1 MRTLFC
7 IGLLWINWVTAFTQ
21 ATKNLPT
28 GNSMEA
34 RGLALKFLDQISVDN
49 GLSQSEAYCILK
61 DKRGYVWFGTQDGLN
76 RYDGYQIT
84 HYKHNPFDSTTLSH
98 DQIISLHEDMRGNIW
113 VGTVNGLDQYNP
125 VTGRFRRYGGLLEPH
140 RRRYN
145 LASVSAIVS
154 DRFGTLWLGTSWGV
168 KRLVFTDSTRYQVF
182 HYAIENEYDRRA
194 QVVNALLMGPGGILW
209 VGTGNGLV
217 SLAIPKPDLR
227 SSQARQQRTQV
238 IRSPKTAYPL
248 PDPWVKALAYDAYGT
263 IWVGTASGVARINPK
278 LEQTETFPEIF
289 QRVGASLIT
298 SLHIDRYGILWVG
311 TQQNGISRY
320 KIYSDQHIRYIDSIQ
335 EDLFGKKG
343 LKTSSINTIYEGP
356 AEKEDI
362 VWIGT
367 HDAGVQLYSRSKN
380 SFRQWPT
387 LTNRQQSSAA
397 GLVFAVST
405 DHTGKL
411 WIGTHEGL
419 IQIDRLTSA
428 VKRFRANPTDP
439 YGLGSDKIQCLRE
452 DRQGNLWVGTP
463 EGLYR
468 YDRERNRFV
477 RRLAGLGSDIA
488 LKKGEKGDGVLSL
501 YEDRRGNLWAGGY
514 SSLRRIDAQTGQV
527 SVYRHDPKDS
537 TSLRAFIVYAI
548 QEDQRGAIWIGT
560 GFGLNKLEPATGKI
574 THYGNQPDDPN
585 SLMGEQVL
593 GFLRD
598 SKERFWVCSNK
609 GISQMVE
616 GANGKLKFIHYTE
629 RDGLPNEMVYGALED
644 ERGRIWMSTNLGLS
658 CFDPETR
665 QFENYDIND
674 GLTINE
680 FNMHAYH
687 RAEDGEL
694 FFGGIGSLVSFLP
707 TRMVKNRHVPRT
719 VLTSFKKFEKPVNVD
734 SLLAKT
740 GRIEILPGENF
751 FSFSFAALDYTN
763 SHKNQY
769 AYMLEGFHDGWI
781 DSGTRRYVS
790 FTNLK
795 PGDYV
800 LKVRGSN
807 SDGLW
812 SDENTLRI
820 PIRVLPPFWQTW
832 WFLAMLVTVIGGAV
846 WLVYNYRV
854 RKKVQ
859 HLLELERVTL
869 AENERV
875 RKMAAQDL
883 HDEFGNT
890 ITRISMLT
898 EIIKSKLNGHGAEIG
913 PLLTKISDN
922 SNRLYQGTKDFIW
935 AINPEHDNFLEI
947 AIRLKDFGDDV
958 FDRSRITFEAIG
970 ITDDLRKAVLPM
982 GTSRHLIFLF
992 KEAMSNTLKHSQ
1004 ATEAQIH
1011 FAMMHRRIEVQWKDN
1026 GVGMQANPKSTVG
1039 NGLHNI
1045 RSRAEKIGG
1054 KVDITSENLGGTSV
1068 LFRMDIPHIG

>member
-1 MRTLFC
+1 MRTRWCILVFC
-7 IGLLWINWVTAFTQ
+7 LSWVTAFTQ
-21 ATKNLPT
+21 ATKNLPS
-28 GNSMEA
+28 GNSFDS
-34 RGLALKFLDQISVDN
+34 RGPVMHFLDQISVDN
-49 GLSQSEAYCILK
+49 GLSQSEVYCILK
-61 DKRGYVWFGTQDGLN
+61 DSRGYVWFGTQDGLN

-84 HYKHNPFDSTTLSH
+84 HYKHNPFDSTTISH
-98 DQIISLHEDMRGNIW
+98 DQIMSMYEDAHGRIW
-113 VGTVNGLDQYNP
+113 IGTVNGLNRYDP
-125 VTGRFRRYGGLLEPH
+125 VTGRFWRCNNLLKVKQRRFGLMTV
-140 RRRYN
+140 N
-145 LASVSAIVS
+145 AITT
-154 DRFGTLWLGTSWGV
+154 DRFGTLWLATSLGL
-168 KRLVFTDSTRYQVF
+168 KRFIPGAKDRHEVA
-182 HYAIENEYDRRA
+182 HYTIESEDDHRA
-194 QVVNALLMGPGGILW
+194 QMVNALLIDARGTLW
-209 VGTGNGLV
+209 VGTGNGLAQLPV
-217 SLAIPKPDLR
+217 TKPGAASAQPQEVTIGARSLN
-227 SSQARQQRTQV
+227 QQY
-238 IRSPKTAYPL
+238 KL
-248 PDPWVKALAYDAYGT
+248 PDPWVKTLAQDEYGT
-263 IWVGTASGVARINPK
+263 IWAGTARGVARINPQLK
-278 LEQTETFPEIF
+278 QSEQYPEID
-289 QRVGASLIT
+289 QRTGGQSIS
-298 SLHIDRYGILWVG
+298 SLHVDRYAVLWIGTDQGGIV
-311 TQQNGISRY
+311 RY
-320 KIYSDQHIRYIDSIQ
+320 KIASDQHVRYIDGIQ

-343 LKTSSINTIYEGP
+343 LKTGYINSIYEGP
-356 AEKEDI
+356 AQREDV

-380 SFRQWPT
+380 TFRQWPVMT
-387 LTNRQQSSAA
+387 SRQQSSAA
-397 GLVFAVST
+397 SLVFAVTT
-405 DHTGKL
+405 DRLGKL

-428 VKRFRANPTDP
+428 TQRFRANPTDP
-439 YGLGSDKIQCLRE
+439 HSIGSDRIQCLLE
-452 DRQGNLWVGTP
+452 DRRGNFWVGTP

-468 YDRERNRFV
+468 FDRQRNRFDRYLSGV
-477 RRLAGLGSDIA
+477 EKVMTS
-488 LKKGEKGDGVLSL
+488 KGIEKGDGILSL
-501 YEDRRGNLWAGGY
+501 HEDRQGNLWVGGY
-514 SSLRRIDAQTGQV
+514 SSLRRIDARTGQLTA
-527 SVYRHDPKDS
+527 YRHDPKDAN
-537 TSLRAFIVYAI
+537 SLRAYIVYAI
-548 QEDQRGAIWIGT
+548 QEDQRGMVWVGT
-560 GFGLNKLEPATGKI
+560 GFGLNKIDLKTGKI
-574 THYGNQPDDPN
+574 THYENNPSDPN
-585 SLMGEQVL
+585 SLIGEQVM

-598 SKERFWVCSNK
+598 SKGRFWVCSNK
-609 GISQMVE
+609 GLSQLVWDPS
-616 GANGKLKFIHYTE
+616 GKERFIHYTE
-629 RDGLPNEMVYGALED
+629 RSGLPNELVYGALED

-658 CFDPETR
+658 CFDPEKK

-680 FNMHAYH
+680 FNMNAYH
-687 RAEDGEL
+687 RAADGEM
-694 FFGGIGSLVSFLP
+694 FFGGIGSLVSFRP
-707 TRMVKNRHVPRT
+707 MRMVRNRHLPRT

-734 SLLAKT
+734 SLLAQK
-740 GRIEILPGENF
+740 GAIEILPGENF
-751 FSFSFAALDYTN
+751 FSLSFAALDYTN

-800 LKVRGSN
+800 LKIRGSN

-812 SDENTLRI
+812 NEANMLRI
-820 PIRVLPPFWQTW
+820 PITVLPPFWQTW
-832 WFLAMLVTVIGGAV
+832 WFLALLVAVISGTV

-854 RKKVQ
+854 RKKVE

-958 FDRSRITFEAIG
+958 FDRTRITFEAIG

-992 KEAMSNTLKHSQ
+992 KEAMSNTLKHSR
-1004 ATEAQIH
+1004 ATSAQIH
-1011 FAMMHRRIEVQWKDN
+1011 FAMLNRRIEVRWKDN
-1026 GVGMQANPKSTVG
+1026 GIGIQGSNKSAVG
-1039 NGLHNI
+1039 NGLNNI

-1054 KVDITSENLGGTSV
+1054 KVDILSVQQEGTTV
-1068 LFRMDIPHIG
+1068 MFRMDIPHIG

>member
-1 MRTLFC
+1 MRTILCILWLFLN
-7 IGLLWINWVTAFTQ
+7 GVTVFAQVTN
-21 ATKNLPT
+21 NLPR
-28 GNSMEA
+28 GNSIES
-34 RGLALKFLDQISVDN
+34 RGAVMQFLDQISVDN
-49 GLSQSEAYCILK
+49 GLSQSEVYCILK
-61 DKRGYVWFGTQDGLN
+61 DSRGYVWFGTQDGLN

-84 HYKHNPFDSTTLSH
+84 HFKHNPFDTTSLSH
-98 DQIISLHEDMRGNIW
+98 DQITSLHEDARGKIW
-113 VGTVNGLDQYNP
+113 VGTVNGLNQYDP
-125 VTGRFRRYGGLLEPH
+125 LTGQFRRSWDLLESGQ
-140 RRRYN
+140 RRYSLTTIN
-145 LASVSAIVS
+145 AIKS
-154 DRFGTLWLGTSWGV
+154 DRFGTLWLATSWGL
-168 KRLVFTDSTRYQVF
+168 KRLVIRDNT
-182 HYAIENEYDRRA
+182 HYDVTHYTVESDDDRRA
-194 QVVNALLMGPGGILW
+194 QMVNALLIDSTGMLW
-209 VGTGNGLV
+209 IGTGDGLAQLPITRPV
-217 SLAIPKPDLR
+217 ATTDPIRVTLVAYTLN
-227 SSQARQQRTQV
+227 RQYR
-238 IRSPKTAYPL
+238 L
-248 PDPWVKALAYDAYGT
+248 PDTWVKTMAQDDYGT
-263 IWVGTASGVARINPK
+263 IWVGTAAGVARINPVLK
-278 LEQTETFPEIF
+278 QSESYPEIDALTGNKA
-289 QRVGASLIT
+289 VA
-298 SLHIDRYGILWVG
+298 SLHIDRYRMLWIGTAQGGIF
-311 TQQNGISRY
+311 RY
-320 KIYSDQHIRYIDSIQ
+320 KIASDQHVRYVNSIQ
-335 EDLFGKKG
+335 EDLYGKKG
-343 LKTSSINTIYEGP
+343 LKTSFINTIYEGP
-356 AEKEDI
+356 APREDV

-367 HDAGVQLYSRSKN
+367 HDAGVQVYSRSKN
-380 SFRQWPT
+380 SFRQWPII
-387 LTNRQQSSAA
+387 TNQKQSSAA

-405 DHTGKL
+405 DHAGKL

-419 IQIDRLTSA
+419 LQVDRLTSA
-428 VKRFRANPTDP
+428 TQRFRANPTDP
-439 YGLGSDKIQCLRE
+439 HSIGSDKIQSLLE
-452 DRQGNLWVGTP
+452 DREGNFWVGNT
-463 EGLYR
+463 EGLFR
-468 YDRERNRFV
+468 YDRARNRFD
-477 RRLAGLGSDIA
+477 RRLSGMGRVMTA
-488 LKKGEKGDGVLSL
+488 KGIEKGDGVLSL
-501 YEDRRGNLWAGGY
+501 YQDKAGNLWVGGY
-514 SSLRRIDAQTGQV
+514 SSLRRIDARTGQV
-527 SVYRHDPKDS
+527 TSYFHDPKDPN
-537 TSLRAFIVYAI
+537 SLRAFIVYAI
-548 QEDQRGAIWIGT
+548 QEDRRGMIWVGT
-560 GFGLNKLEPATGKI
+560 GFGLNRIDVKTGKI
-574 THYGNQPDDPN
+574 THYKNNPKDPH

-609 GISQMVE
+609 GLSQMVVGPRGQE
-616 GANGKLKFIHYTE
+616 RFIHYTE
-629 RDGLPNEMVYGALED
+629 QNGLPNELVYGALED

-658 CFDPETR
+658 CFDPEAKK
-665 QFENYDIND
+665 FENYDIND

-680 FNMHAYH
+680 FNMNAYH
-687 RAEDGEL
+687 RAADGEL

-707 TRMVKNRHVPRT
+707 MRMVRNRHLPRT
-719 VLTSFKKFEKPVNVD
+719 VLTSFKKFEKPVYVD
-734 SLLAKT
+734 SLLARN

-769 AYMLEGFHDGWI
+769 AYKLEGFHEGWI

-807 SDGLW
+807 SDGVW
-812 SDENTLRI
+812 NDANMLRI
-820 PIRVLPPFWQTW
+820 PITVLPPFWQTW
-832 WFLAMLVTVIGGAV
+832 WFLVVLVTVLSGII

-854 RKKVQ
+854 RKRVK

-898 EIIKSKLNGHGAEIG
+898 EIIKSKLNGHGADIA

-958 FDRSRITFEAIG
+958 FDRSHITFEAVG

-1004 ATEAQIH
+1004 ATVSQIH
-1011 FAMMHRRIEVQWKDN
+1011 FAMLNRRIEVQWKDN
-1026 GVGMQANPKSTVG
+1026 GIGMQATSKSSVG

-1054 KVDITSENLGGTSV
+1054 KVDISSEAMIGTTI

>member
-1 MRTLFC
+1 MRTLLC
-7 IGLLWINWVTAFTQ
+7 ILLLGLSWGTALPQ
-21 ATKNLPT
+21 AIKNLPA
-28 GNSMEA
+28 GNSFES
-34 RGLALKFLDQISVDN
+34 RGAALKFLDQISVDN
-49 GLSQSEAYCILK
+49 GLSQSEVYCVLK
-61 DKRGYVWFGTQDGLN
+61 DSQGYVWFGTQDGLN

-98 DQIISLHEDMRGNIW
+98 DQILTLHEDRQGKIW
-113 VGTVNGLDQYNP
+113 VGTVNGLNQYEP
-125 VTGRFRRYGGLLEPH
+125 VTGQFRRFSDLLEPKRRRYGLTTV
-140 RRRYN
+140 N
-145 LASVSAIVS
+145 AIQS
-154 DRFGTLWLGTSWGV
+154 DRFGTLWIGTSWGL
-168 KRLVFTDSTRYQVF
+168 KRLVFRSATQCDVRHYTIDS
-182 HYAIENEYDRRA
+182 EDDRRA
-194 QVVNALLMGPGGILW
+194 QMVNKLLVDAAGTLW
-209 VGTGNGLV
+209 IGTGNGLAQLTV
-217 SLAIPKPDLR
+217 SKPELKP
-227 SSQARQQRTQV
+227 TQPAPV
-238 IRSPKTAYPL
+238 KIVACSAEHLYQL
-248 PDPWVKALAYDAYGT
+248 PDAWVKTLALDEYGT
-263 IWVGTASGVARINPK
+263 VWVGTASGIARINPN
-278 LEQTETFPEIF
+278 LSQSEMYPEITE
-289 QRVGASLIT
+289 RMGDAVVT
-298 SLHIDRYGILWVG
+298 SLHIDRYKTLWVS
-311 TQQNGISRY
+311 TQQSGIFRF
-320 KIYSDQHIRYIDSIQ
+320 KIASDQHVRYIDSIQ
-335 EDLFGKKG
+335 EDLFRKKG
-343 LKTSSINTIYEGP
+343 LKTSSINTVYEGP
-356 AEKEDI
+356 APSEDI

-387 LTNRQQSSAA
+387 ITSRQQSSAA
-397 GLVFAVST
+397 SLVFAVTT
-405 DHTGKL
+405 DHAGKL

-428 VKRFRANPTDP
+428 IQRFRASSEKP
-439 YGLGSDKIQCLRE
+439 YSLGSDKIQCLRE
-452 DRQGNLWVGTP
+452 DRRGNLWVGTA

-468 YDRERNRFV
+468 YDRPQNRFE
-477 RRLAGLGSDIA
+477 RRLPGMREMVQ
-488 LKKGEKGDGVLSL
+488 KNNEKGDGVLSL
-501 YEDRRGNLWAGGY
+501 YEDRAGNLWVGGY
-514 SSLRRIDAQTGQV
+514 SSLRRVDAQTGRV
-527 SVYRHDPKDS
+527 TTYRHDPKDPN
-537 TSLRAFIVYAI
+537 SLRAFIVYAI
-548 QEDQRGAIWIGT
+548 QEDQRGMIWVGT
-560 GFGLNKLEPATGKI
+560 GFGLNKIDVKTGKI
-574 THYGNQPDDPN
+574 THYESNPRDPQ
-585 SLMGEQVL
+585 SLIGEQVL
-593 GFLRD
+593 SFLRD
-598 SKERFWVCSNK
+598 SKDQFWLCSNK
-609 GISQMVE
+609 GFSKMVY
-616 GANGKLKFIHYTE
+616 GANGTEKFIHYTE

-658 CFDPETR
+658 CFDPEKK

-680 FNMHAYH
+680 FNMNAFH

-707 TRMVKNRHVPRT
+707 MRMVKNRHMPRT

-734 SLLAKT
+734 SVLANK
-740 GRIEILPGENF
+740 GSIEILPGENF

-781 DSGTRRYVS
+781 ESGLRRYVS

-807 SDGLW
+807 SDGVW
-812 SDENTLRI
+812 SDARMLRI
-820 PIRVLPPFWQTW
+820 PITVLPPFWQTW
-832 WFLAMLVTVIGGAV
+832 WFLAMLVTVIGGAT
-846 WLVYNYRV
+846 WLIYNYRV
-854 RKKVQ
+854 RKKVEY
-859 HLLELERVTL
+859 LLELERVTL

-898 EIIKSKLNGHGAEIG
+898 EIIKSKLNGHGTEIA

-970 ITDDLRKAVLPM
+970 IADELRKVVLPV

-1004 ATEAQIH
+1004 ATSAQIH
-1011 FAMMHRRIEVQWKDN
+1011 FAMLNRRIEVQWKDN
-1026 GVGMQANPKSTVG
+1026 GIGIQPSTKSAVG

-1045 RSRAEKIGG
+1045 RSRAGKIGG
-1054 KVDITSENLGGTSV
+1054 KVDIISETLEGTTI
-1068 LFRMDIPHIG
+1068 LFRMDIPQMG